1 MKFKIFGYE
10 LAIGH
15 ARNVLPNKISETITN
30 IKPDPR
36 IQSFIEQQQKED
48 REYETRMEAIRKE
61 HAEYKRLAKIYIFPH
76 IKIASKNDYITWLH
90 GFLDAG
96 NKPSHF
102 YDYPFDQWGNFYI
115 ATESFEIT
123 PLYGS
128 ASINIIVPNGIQIT
142 GDPGHTNLYYSDGYK
157 TSLNFIPVF
166 SDTIS

>member
-10 LAIGH
+10 LTINH
-15 ARNVLPNKISETITN
+15 TRNVSPDKISETITN

-48 REYETRMEAIRKE
+48 REYEIRMEAIRKE
-61 HAEYKRLAKIYIFPH
+61 HNEYKRLSKINIFPH
-76 IKIASKNDYITWLH
+76 IKVASRNDYIEWLH
-90 GFLDAG
+90 GFLNAG

-102 YDYPFDQWGNFYI
+102 YDYPFDQWENFYI
-115 ATESFEIT
+115 ALESFRIT

-128 ASINIIVPNGIQIT
+128 ASINIIVPKGIQIT
-142 GDPGHTNLYYSDGYK
+142 GDPGHTNLYICDGYR
-157 TSLNFIPVF
+157 TSMEFVPVF